1 MKMFQR
7 KSWNRV
13 YQHQPVHTSVFL
25 FNVGGMFKHRP
36 CLANCAGHQIFF
48 KNIFSESRWLQEYV
62 RQFSANFIESVD
74 RGDFFKVGF
83 LFIQHPLSGRLKV
96 HRGPDDVT
104 RWHSGQ
110 RWHGN
115 VDVSCLDLN
124 QVLKVR
130 VMSTVEKKMEFRV
143 RKINTNKRSIIYW
156 IYGALCHWKCDSRV
170 RRVHS
175 DVSPSPSSFSI
186 FISFFSSVGGKEK
199 IQVADAAGHRA
210 KTFVSPP
217 AVDFSWAVGA
227 SPPVVSLQLFCG
239 LLPSLRTTLWPCF
252 HSPNVSFTAL
262 IFK

>member
-25 FNVGGMFKHRP
+25 FDVGGMFKHRP

-124 QVLKVR
+124 QVLKVESCPPWR
-130 VMSTVEKKMEFRV
+130 
-143 RKINTNKRSIIYW
+143 RKWNSEYGRLIQIN
-156 IYGALCHWKCDSRV
+156 
-170 RRVHS
+170 
-175 DVSPSPSSFSI
+175 
-186 FISFFSSVGGKEK
+186 
-199 IQVADAAGHRA
+199 
-210 KTFVSPP
+210 
-217 AVDFSWAVGA
+217 GA
-227 SPPVVSLQLFCG
+227 SFIEYTARCAIENATHASAECIPMFLLLLLLSLFSFLFF
-239 LLPSLRTTLWPCF
+239 LR
-252 HSPNVSFTAL
+252 SEARKKS
-262 IFK
+262 K